1 MIVRSGLNEEDTE
14 RLRNITDYL
23 GGVLSETWDTSCTH
37 LTVAESVLFTTK
49 VRFSIILHRSFSLL
63 KIII

>member
-23 GGVLSETWDTSCTH
+23 GGILSETWDNSCTH

-49 VRFSIILHRSFSLL
+49 VRFFIILRIFFSLL